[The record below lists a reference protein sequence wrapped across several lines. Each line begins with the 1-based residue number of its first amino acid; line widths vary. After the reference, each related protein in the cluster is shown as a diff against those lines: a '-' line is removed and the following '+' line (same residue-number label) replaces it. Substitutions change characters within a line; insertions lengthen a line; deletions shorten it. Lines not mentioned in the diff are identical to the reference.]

1 MGRPSKSEQQARRAA
16 EAARHAG
23 NQRHKESVLP
33 SSPGGHTVVPS
44 GTATAPT
51 PPPLYDPLLTIEQV
65 SDWLGKPKNTLYAW
79 RTRGLGPQCIKVGN
93 SLRYRRSAVEAYLE
107 ANTFRARG
115 A

>member
-16 EAARHAG
+16 EAARHAA
-23 NQRHKESVLP
+23 NQRHTADAL
-33 SSPGGHTVVPS
+33 SSSTGGTTVVAS
-44 GTATAPT
+44 GTSPAPT

-79 RTRGLGPQCIKVGN
+79 RTRGLGPECIKVGN

-107 ANTFRARG
+107 ANTLRARE